1 MNETMLR
8 DSTLKKILRW
18 GWAVALAL
26 HAVLNALWPFR
37 SAGIRVFYGGARPGD
52 VGGPLVK
59 VKRLRALFPEHLWG
73 FNVVYVL
80 SNTPYLPGLALALL
94 KARRV
99 PIVHNQNGVFYPGWY
114 AGDWKAQNQRMART
128 FHKADYVFFQSEFC
142 KRSAERYLGLR
153 EGAGEILYNAVDTE
167 FYRPL
172 LSQEPR
178 AGRAYRFLLTGKID
192 NHLFYR
198 IESTLRG
205 LAEAVKLGLDAVL
218 DVAGWV
224 APDAQDRT
232 KVLADELGIADRV
245 RLTGPYTQE
254 QAPSI
259 YQGADAYVMTK
270 HNDPCPNTVLEAL
283 ATGLPVL
290 YSDTGGVGELVGA
303 AGIGLTCAQNW
314 DEPQVPDVKDIAQ
327 GMLDIA
333 AGHDMFSHT
342 ARALAVERFD
352 LRHWEQRH
360 GEVFTRLIEA
370 RLTEERS

>member
-1 MNETMLR
+1 MLR
-8 DSTLKKILRW
+8 DSILKKILRW
-18 GWAVALAL
+18 GWSVALAF
-26 HAVLNALWPFR
+26 HAVLNVLFPFCA
-37 SAGIRVFYGGARPGD
+37 SHIRVFYGGARPGD

-59 VKRLRALFPEHLWG
+59 VKRLRTLFPEQLWG

-80 SNTPYLPGLALALL
+80 SNTPYLPDMAIALL
-94 KARRV
+94 KARGI

-114 AGDWKAQNQRMART
+114 AGDWEAQNQRMART

-142 KRSAERYLGLR
+142 KHSAERYLGAR

-167 FYRPL
+167 FYRP
-172 LSQEPR
+172 SETQAPR

-198 IESTLRG
+198 IASSLQG
-205 LAEAVKLGLDAVL
+205 LAEAVRLGLDAVL
-218 DVAGWV
+218 VIAGRV
-224 APDAQDRT
+224 APDAQART
-232 KVLADELGIADRV
+232 KALADELGIADRV

-254 QAPSI
+254 QAPTI

-283 ATGLPVL
+283 STGLPVL
-290 YSDTGGVGELVGA
+290 YSDTGGVGELVGD
-303 AGIGLTCAQNW
+303 AGIGLICAQGW
-314 DEPQVPDVKDIAQ
+314 DEPQVPDAKAIAQ
-327 GMLDIA
+327 GMLDIV

-342 ARALAVERFD
+342 ARVRAVERFD

-360 GEVFTRLIEA
+360 GEVFTRLIE
-370 RLTEERS
+370 ERN